1 VTTVRLAALLGTP
14 LRRRHSPAMHNAA
27 FAAFGIDGEY
37 VLRDITE
44 GELAAEVQRARDE
57 RWFGFQIT
65 APHKRAIMP
74 LLDEIEADARAIGA
88 LNCVEVT
95 DDGRLI
101 GFNTD
106 VTGFMAGAQELLGAP
121 VTGLRVVVV
130 GTGGAARSAVYGLA
144 QQEPAHLTVAGRS
157 AAAAGE
163 LAAELAPAVPT
174 SARSLDDPALAR
186 DLAQADLL
194 VNATS
199 VGMLSPGPVVPV
211 DLLGA
216 TTAVYDVVYVPRST
230 ALLEQARASGRRCRN
245 GETMLIT
252 QAAITFQRWTG
263 SPDPTAVMR
272 EAAEPLFAD
281 PAAQP

>member
-1 VTTVRLAALLGTP
+1 MRQAALLGTP

-27 FAAFGIDGEY
+27 FRAFRIDGEY
-37 VLRDITE
+37 VLRDIAA
-44 GELAAEVQRARDE
+44 GELAAEVQRACDE

-74 LLDEIEADARAIGA
+74 LLDEIEPDALAIGA
-88 LNCVEVT
+88 LNCVEVS

-106 VTGFMAGAQELLGAP
+106 VIGFMAGAEQLVGGP
-121 VTGLRVVVV
+121 VTGLKVVVV

-144 QQEPAHLTVAGRS
+144 RQSPAHLTVAGRS
-157 AAAAGE
+157 AGAAAD
-163 LAAELAPAVPT
+163 LASELAPGVAT
-174 SARSLDDPALAR
+174 SALALEDPRLAR
-186 DLAQADLL
+186 ELCRADLL

-211 DLLGA
+211 GLLGPG
-216 TTAVYDVVYVPRST
+216 TAVYDVVYVPRST
-230 ALLEQARASGRRCRN
+230 ALLEQARAAGLRCLN

-263 SPDPTAVMR
+263 SPDPSAVMR

-281 PAAQP
+281 PNAQP

>member
-1 VTTVRLAALLGTP
+1 MRQAALLGTP

-27 FAAFGIDGEY
+27 FRAFGIDGEY
-37 VLRDITE
+37 VLRDIDAD
-44 GELAAEVQRARDE
+44 ELAAEVQRARDE

-74 LLDEIEADARAIGA
+74 LLDEIEPDARAIGA

-106 VTGFMAGAQELLGAP
+106 VIGFMAGAEQLVGGP
-121 VTGLRVVVV
+121 VTGLKVVVV

-144 QQEPAHLTVAGRS
+144 RQSPAHLTVAGRS
-157 AAAAGE
+157 ARAAAD
-163 LAAELAPAVPT
+163 LASELAPGVAT
-174 SARSLDDPALAR
+174 SALALEDPRLAR
-186 DLAQADLL
+186 ELSRADLL

-211 DLLGA
+211 GLLGPG
-216 TTAVYDVVYVPRST
+216 TAVYDVVYVPRST
-230 ALLEQARASGRRCRN
+230 ALLEQARAAGLRCLN

-263 SPDPTAVMR
+263 SPDPSAVMR
-272 EAAEPLFAD
+272 AAAEPLFAD
-281 PAAQP
+281 PNAQP